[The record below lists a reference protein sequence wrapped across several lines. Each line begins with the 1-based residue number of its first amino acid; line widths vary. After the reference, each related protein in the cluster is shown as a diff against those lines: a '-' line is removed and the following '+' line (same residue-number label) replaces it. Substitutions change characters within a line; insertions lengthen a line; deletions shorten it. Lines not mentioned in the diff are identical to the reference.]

1 MEKFYANIDEILVF
15 IVTLTIIIILGKLI
29 INFLRSK
36 HLERKAIIESE
47 NIEFRDI
54 SIKEIRMLAL
64 KRGILFSSLGLGF
77 VFAIILSE
85 IFFGL
90 DQFNFYVAILF
101 TFGGLGQLLFYFI
114 TRNARE

>member
-77 VFAIILSE
+77 VFAIFWSRSV
-85 IFFGL
+85 
-90 DQFNFYVAILF
+90 QFLCSNP
-101 TFGGLGQLLFYFI
+101 FYFWWIRPI
-114 TRNARE
+114 TFLFHY